1 MEVPAEASQKS
12 SSIDLSINERSYW
25 IAFNRVPGIGPA
37 NFRLLLSYF
46 QNSLAAA
53 WRADSQELARAGM
66 HQKTIDKFLL
76 HRARIEPERELDL
89 LAQEQLS
96 LLTWYDATYP
106 ALLREIDASP
116 PVLYIR
122 GTLQEADQFSL
133 AVVGTRTVSSY
144 GQQVTERLSAE
155 LARGQVTV
163 VSGLALGVDTLAH
176 TAALDAGGRTLA
188 VLACG
193 LDTIYPARNCAL
205 ARRIVDSGQGALIS
219 EHPPGVRPDSGN
231 FPARNRIISGI
242 SQGVL
247 IVEAGEKSGAL
258 ITAERAL
265 QQGREVFAVPGSI
278 FSSRSIGTNKLIK
291 DGAHLVVEVNDILAA
306 LNLFMLPQQIEV
318 QMDLPE
324 NTEERTLL
332 GLLSHEPMHINAL
345 IISSNLPTPTVTAA
359 LTMLELKGLIRT
371 IGSAQFVLAR

>member
-1 MEVPAEASQKS
+1 MEVPAEASPKS
-12 SSIDLSINERSYW
+12 SLTNLSMDEQSYW

-46 QNSLAAA
+46 QNSLATA
-53 WRADSQELARAGM
+53 WRADSRELARAGM

-76 HRARIEPERELDL
+76 HRDRIEPERELEL

-96 LLTWYDATYP
+96 LLTWCDPTYP

-133 AVVGTRTVSSY
+133 AVVGTRSISNY
-144 GQQVTERLSAE
+144 GQQVTERFSAE

-193 LDTIYPARNCAL
+193 LDTIYPSRNCAL
-205 ARRIVDSGQGALIS
+205 ARRIVDSGQGALLS
-219 EHPPGVRPDSGN
+219 EYPPGVRPDSGN

-258 ITAERAL
+258 ITAERAI
-265 QQGREVFAVPGSI
+265 QQGREVFAVPGNI
-278 FSSRSIGTNKLIK
+278 FSSRSTGTNKLIK
-291 DGAHLVVEVNDILAA
+291 DGAHLVMEVNDILAA
-306 LNLFMLPQQIEV
+306 LNLFMLPLQIET
-318 QMDLPE
+318 QMALPE
-324 NTEERTLL
+324 NAEERTLL

-345 IISSNLPTPTVTAA
+345 IISSHLPTSTVTAA

-371 IGSAQFVLAR
+371 IGSTQFVLAR